1 MLEAR
6 QLTRR
11 YGDVLAVD
19 DVSLT
24 MLPGELTGFVGGN
37 GAGKT
42 TTMRMILG
50 LAAAERRHGDTY
62 REVTA

>member
-6 QLTRR
+6 HLTRR

-42 TTMRMILG
+42 TTMRMIMG
-50 LAAAERRHGDTY
+50 LLQPSAGT
-62 REVTA
+62 VTRTAR